1 MATTTEKNLNL
12 EELVQKVFEKISKN
26 IQFLFFCFLLCM
38 IYIWNSHMAQQ
49 LVRDINKKAK
59 ELKEL
64 RWDYL
69 TIKSDLM
76 YDSKLT
82 EVLPR
87 ANSIGLE
94 ELDMPPYKL
103 TIKKK
108 DYQRQD

>member
-1 MATTTEKNLNL
+1 MKQLENKNLDDWIQWL
-12 EELVQKVFEKISKN
+12 FEKISKN
-26 IQFLFFCFLLCM
+26 IQFLFFWFLLCM
-38 IYIWNSHMAQQ
+38 VYIWNNHLAQN

-59 ELKEL
+59 ELKEM

-76 YDSKLT
+76 YESKLT

-87 ANSIGLE
+87 ANQLGLE
-94 ELDMPPYKL
+94 ELNNPPIKL
-103 TIKKK
+103 TVKKK

>member
-1 MATTTEKNLNL
+1 MTTEKNLNL
-12 EELVQKVFEKISKN
+12 EEIVQKVFEKISKN

-38 IYIWNSHMAQQ
+38 IYIWNSHMAQN

-76 YDSKLT
+76 YKSKLT

-87 ANSIGLE
+87 AQGMGLQ
-94 ELDMPPYKL
+94 ELDMPPNKL

>member
-1 MATTTEKNLNL
+1 MATIEKNMNL
-12 EELVQKVFEKISKN
+12 EEIVQKVFEKISKN

-38 IYIWNSHMAQQ
+38 LYIWNNHMAQN
-49 LVRDINKKAK
+49 LVRNINTKAK

-69 TIKSDLM
+69 TVKSDLM

-87 ANSIGLE
+87 AESMGLK
-94 ELDMPPYKL
+94 ELDLPPYKL
-103 TIKKK
+103 TLKKK
-108 DYQRQD
+108 EYQRQD

>member
-1 MATTTEKNLNL
+1 
-12 EELVQKVFEKISKN
+12 
-26 IQFLFFCFLLCM
+26 
-38 IYIWNSHMAQQ
+38 MAQS

-76 YDSKLT
+76 YKSKLT

-87 ANSIGLE
+87 AQTMGLE
-94 ELDMPPYKL
+94 ELNMPPYKL

-108 DYQRQD
+108 EYQRQD

>member
-1 MATTTEKNLNL
+1 MATTEKKLNL

-26 IQFLFFCFLLCM
+26 IQFLFFCFLLSM
-38 IYIWNSHMAQQ
+38 IYIWNSHMAQN
-49 LVRDINKKAK
+49 LVREINKKAK
-59 ELKEL
+59 ELKET

-87 ANSIGLE
+87 AQVLGLE
-94 ELDMPPYKL
+94 ELNIPPYKL

-108 DYQRQD
+108 EYQRQD

>member
-1 MATTTEKNLNL
+1 
-12 EELVQKVFEKISKN
+12 
-26 IQFLFFCFLLCM
+26 
-38 IYIWNSHMAQQ
+38 MAQQ

-87 ANSIGLE
+87 ANSIELE

>member
-1 MATTTEKNLNL
+1 MENKSLDGII
-12 EELVQKVFEKISKN
+12 QWVFEKISQN

-38 IYIWNSHMAQQ
+38 IYIWNNHMAQK
-49 LVRDINKKAK
+49 LVTDINKKAK

-76 YDSKLT
+76 YQSKLT

-87 ANSIGLE
+87 ANKMGLE
-94 ELDMPPYKL
+94 ELQVPPYKITL
-103 TIKKK
+103 KKK
-108 DYQRQD
+108 NYQRQD

>member
-1 MATTTEKNLNL
+1 MENKNLDT
-12 EELVQKVFEKISKN
+12 LVQRLFEKISQN
-26 IQFLFFCFLLCM
+26 IQYLFFCFLLAM
-38 IYIWNSHMAQQ
+38 IYIWNNHTAQK
-49 LVRDINKKAK
+49 LVTDINKKAK

-76 YDSKLT
+76 YQSKLT

-87 ANSIGLE
+87 ANKLGLE
-94 ELDMPPYKL
+94 ELDVPPHKI

>member
-1 MATTTEKNLNL
+1 MAKTEQKNLNL
-12 EELVQKVFEKISKN
+12 ESMVQMVFEKISEN

-38 IYIWNSHMAQQ
+38 IYIWNSHMAHQ

-87 ANSIGLE
+87 ANTIGLE

-103 TIKKK
+103 NIKKK

>member
-1 MATTTEKNLNL
+1 MHEKQVNLDSII
-12 EELVQKVFEKISKN
+12 QTVFDRISKN
-26 IQFLFFCFLLCM
+26 LQFLFFCFLLCM
-38 IYIWNSHMAQQ
+38 VYIWNTHLAQS

-76 YDSKLT
+76 YESKLT

-87 ANSIGLE
+87 ANEMGLE
-94 ELDMPPYKL
+94 ELDVPPYKL

-108 DYQRQD
+108 EYQRQD

>member
-1 MATTTEKNLNL
+1 MEQKTTMDGLIQRFFEMAYTH
-12 EELVQKVFEKISKN
+12 IR
-26 IQFLFFCFLLCM
+26 FLFFLFILCM
-38 IYIWNSHMAQQ
+38 IYIWNNHMAQK
-49 LVRDINKKAK
+49 LVTDINKKAK

-69 TIKSDLM
+69 TIKADLM
-76 YDSKLT
+76 YRSKLT

-87 ANSIGLE
+87 AQKMNLE
-94 ELDMPPYKL
+94 EMSKPPYKL

>member
-1 MATTTEKNLNL
+1 MATIEKKLSL
-12 EELVQKVFEKISKN
+12 EELVQRVFEKISKN

-87 ANSIGLE
+87 ANTMGLQ
-94 ELDMPPYKL
+94 ELDMPPYKM